1 VASVLATRS
10 GSTPNIA
17 STRLKR
23 RLLARSSTPHVA
35 FLGRI
40 PNTQQYSDLDRHPDN
55 EPLIGVLACRPE
67 ASLLYLNTDYVQDRI
82 LDRLEVARP
91 AKIQTVVCDL
101 SASPLMD
108 LAGARMLAELSESL
122 EDRGIE
128 LTVTGAHGQVRDLLR
143 AEGLDT
149 KIHGIARGRSLESEL
164 SARSDVTRRF
174 NEIGHTVGRP

>member
-40 PNTQQYSDLDRHPDN
+40 PGTEQYSDLARHPDN

-67 ASLLYLNTDYVQDRI
+67 ASLLYLNTDYVQGRI
-82 LDRLEVARP
+82 LDQLEVARP
-91 AKIQTVVCDL
+91 AKIKTVVCDL

-108 LAGARMLAELSESL
+108 LAGAQMLAELSESL
-122 EDRGIE
+122 KDRGIE
-128 LTVTGAHGQVRDLLR
+128 LTISGAHGQVRDLLR
-143 AEGLDT
+143 AEGLDA
-149 KIHGIARGRSLESEL
+149 KIHGIVRGRSLASEL
-164 SARSDVTRRF
+164 GARSDLTRGDDNQR
-174 NEIGHTVGRP
+174 TVGRP